1 MKFNNKF
8 YNQSKGTGMGTIFTL
23 TYTNLSKG
31 YFEIKLYSVST
42 FKYGKLLGEYIK
54 EN

>member
-1 MKFNNKF
+1 MKFNNEF
-8 YNQSKGTGMGTIFTL
+8 HNQIKGTGMGTIFTL
-23 TYTNLSKG
+23 AYAKLSKG